1 MTNEMKEAV
10 AKLNK
15 AIRAK
20 VEPSEVQRLARTMA
34 VHASMAFTA
43 EECRY
48 TTVSFRHKIAGR
60 G

>member
-1 MTNEMKEAV
+1 MDMK
-10 AKLNK
+10 K
-15 AIRAK
+15 AIENLQKAIK
-20 VEPSEVQRLARTMA
+20 AGVEPSEAQRLGRTMA

-48 TTVSFRHKIAGR
+48 TTTSFRHKIAGR